1 LEIAV
6 VKAWTLALLGLLVAP
21 LACVSKSSLA
31 DDGARRGIPLI
42 EVTTSV
48 ELPKGSSLAE
58 GSFAAGQ
65 FAVYRVSP
73 SVSLLEIADAR
84 TSRTFVLQL
93 AVRSAGSD
101 AAAKSDGPTYEPIPL
116 VIGDDG
122 SGAWL
127 LFVDGEYQGVLTRD
141 QNGDWSFFERPD
153 QIPG

>member
-1 LEIAV
+1 M
-6 VKAWTLALLGLLVAP
+6 KPWTLLLLGMLFAP
-21 LACVSKSSLA
+21 MACVSKSSLA

-42 EVTTSV
+42 EVTSSV
-48 ELPKGSSLAE
+48 ELPKVSSLAE

-73 SVSLLEIADAR
+73 SVSLLEIADAK

-93 AVRSAGSD
+93 AVRSGD
-101 AAAKSDGPTYEPIPL
+101 NDTAAKSDGPTYELIPL

-127 LFVDGEYQGVLTRD
+127 LFVDGAYQGVLTRD
-141 QNGDWSFFERPD
+141 RNGDWSFFERPD